1 MILLFKNHTKT
12 CCLQCPLLLAEIEN
26 IRELMTFYALEKGF
40 MDPQTIEISQNLDQ
54 LLNKLETTDSGLNC
68 TAI

>member
-1 MILLFKNHTKT
+1 MN
-12 CCLQCPLLLAEIEN
+12 
-26 IRELMTFYALEKGF
+26 
-40 MDPQTIEISQNLDQ
+40 PQTIEISQKLDQ